1 MANTNNNFSDYLK
14 FYLFTPG
21 RPKTLIND
29 LIGWED
35 YGLDAKRNRTY
46 HGTLITVTK
55 ELGFKGDAKKMIEEV
70 YDEKGVIGDLRLI
83 RERLVDSDGELTTY
97 EEDPVYADFYTLKRI
112 DDIVYLNFYSNSLQ
126 TLIDAHEDDDFEIER
141 ETDIKGNTIDPM
153 PESFIELRGRSLQSI
168 GSHKL
173 LRSIVGADRP
183 GTWPTIIISE
193 GPSRHHE
200 ADRKQIAPVLDM
212 NGTGL
217 FYDRR
222 ATDENEPDK
231 TVSLDYDFDITF
243 GNNTFDTPTTKVQ
256 FGITKWTYDVPTAT
270 YVIVSTTIIHETQPL
285 AGQETESIHLSGTL
299 SFEVT
304 RFEGLSYYVGQTNQS
319 VPFYI
324 VFNSSKVTL
333 YEVAYF
339 EPSRAKYAFLYD
351 VINRLSYIITGS
363 NNKFVS
369 NYLGR
374 TEVGY
379 PSDGEGGLIGLLSG
393 LWARGF
399 TKDFDNYKSL
409 KVSLKDTLESAANC
423 FNLGY
428 GVETINNEEKLVVE
442 DIKYFYRDDF
452 AGAFPQPINN
462 IEVMIEQSLFY
473 SGLEIGYEKSGG
485 LNQEMGLDEPNN
497 KTQYTTPIDNTQNKF
512 SKKIKFRADE
522 YKLEELRRKTAEK
535 FPNESSGEE
544 EDIWLLDLTR
554 STDIDNPIRQ
564 IHWSDRLSSAP
575 TGIHDPDSFRSF
587 FFTPATILR
596 RLAKNFLSGIALY
609 KNDFINF
616 ISGSS
621 NVKLGLSYINETP
634 YTENENVRVGDL
646 DYPIF
651 GTQIIKFTHPYSKEV
666 EDLIFGKK
674 EVVINGQS
682 RKIPNYY
689 FKYRFVDS
697 QDRVY
702 IGYFLSYEYTD
713 NPTFEFLLSNDKI
726 I

>member
-1 MANTNNNFSDYLK
+1 MANTNNNFSDYIK

-35 YGLDAKRNRTY
+35 YGLDAKRNRNY
-46 HGTLITVTK
+46 HGTLVTVTK
-55 ELGFKGDAKKMIEEV
+55 ELGFKGEAKRMIEEV

-126 TLIDAHEDDDFEIER
+126 TLIDAHEEDDFEIER
-141 ETDIKGNTIDPM
+141 ETDIKGNTIDPL
-153 PESFIELRGRSLQSI
+153 PESFIELPGRSLQSI
-168 GSHKL
+168 GSHEMVEFL
-173 LRSIVGADRP
+173 ANLSTSNTWRTIV
-183 GTWPTIIISE
+183 ISE
-193 GPSRHHE
+193 GPSRHSE
-200 ADRKQIAPVLDM
+200 ALRKQILPFQNMDGL
-212 NGTGL
+212 GL

-222 ATDENEPDK
+222 ETEEDEPDQ
-231 TVSLDYDFDITF
+231 TVTINY
-243 GNNTFDTPTTKVQ
+243 N
-256 FGITKWTYDVPTAT
+256 YDVEFTNSALAEISTIVKFGVHKWRYNANTAT
-270 YVIVSTTIIHETQPL
+270 YSIVETQIIHETNL
-285 AGQETESIHLSGTL
+285 LLREESERVELSGSLT
-299 SFEVT
+299 FECT
-304 RFEGLSYYVGQTNQS
+304 KFEGLSYFVQRTNIATAYD
-319 VPFYI
+319 VYFH
-324 VFNSSKVTL
+324 SSKVNI

-379 PSDGEGGLIGLLSG
+379 PNDGQGGLIGLISG

-485 LNQEMGLDEPNN
+485 LNQQMGLDEPNN
-497 KTQYTTPIDNTQNKF
+497 TTQYTTPIDNTQNKF

-596 RLAKNFLSGIALY
+596 RLANNFLSGIALY

-634 YTENENVRVGDL
+634 YTENQNVRVGDL

-651 GTQIIKFTHPYSKEV
+651 GTQIIRFTHPYSKEV

-674 EVVINGQS
+674 EVIINGQS